1 MGFLV
6 IFIVILVIFIVILGI
21 FIVILVIFSYF
32 YSYFSDFYLLFYC
45 FIGIFT
51 IICVFSTGF
60 LKNDAVFQAFW
71 LQIPQKIDKNVL
83 FFIKTYHFYIY
94 FV

>member
-6 IFIVILVIFIVILGI
+6 IFIVILVIFIVILVI
-21 FIVILVIFSYF
+21 FIVIYIIFIKN
-32 YSYFSDFYLLFYC
+32 YLLFYC

-71 LQIPQKIDKNVL
+71 LRIPQKIDKNVL